1 LYSSSFKGSVEV
13 VKLDSGRGEGKTG
26 RSEMKK
32 GSDKI
37 TAISTK

>member
-1 LYSSSFKGSVEV
+1 MERVIVRKQCNGMARRFRCG
-13 VKLDSGRGEGKTG
+13 GRYK
-26 RSEMKK
+26 MKK